1 VVTSYNGWVASP
13 NPAAI
18 DIDTNWS
25 VLGSRPFSNGGF
37 PGGVKA
43 GAVSVIFT
51 YLVTRLH
58 NEVEPMMTGPAG
70 EIGYGCWGYG
80 YRANV
85 NNPSVLSCHACLT
98 ADTPVVTRDGVTP
111 IGKLAGGYHDLLVRD
126 PLSGAEVGEWRSAL
140 VSQFADEETFLITM
154 HRGVARRSIRATAS
168 HRWFVDRRT
177 SRYAGNYRSTYA
189 VQTSERT
196 TTDLRPGDRLTGCL
210 PPPKEVGLSPDG
222 VMHGVVFGDGTR
234 LGRTTMVR
242 LWGPKVAL
250 DEWFPA
256 VLHRTPK
263 ALESGVSGV
272 EVRGLPG
279 GYKELP
285 SLTDP
290 IEYLAGWLAGYLATD
305 GSIGARGDLTLSS
318 RDPEHLSFAATV
330 AARIGVAARGPSRVG
345 AGGGYRP
352 DSVQY
357 GLTFVR
363 STVPA
368 WLLIRDDQRA
378 MIGETHDVRARGW
391 VVDSVAA
398 TGEVEPTYCATV
410 PGVGAFTLGDWLLT
424 GNSGTAIDYNAPRH
438 PNGTVAPG
446 GGSGWTTAQAEK
458 IRGIIAD
465 LGGVVRW
472 LWSNDPMHFEIIG
485 SSAQC
490 AVVAARIRREPAKPN
505 PPSTNPSTPSN
516 PPAPGDD
523 EWWFDMA
530 TPEQRQQFKEMVHEA
545 LTWWAEEGPQS
556 GIDPVLLR
564 GAVRGAI
571 INAADGRDPELLQAI
586 KEIVR
591 DGAMWAR
598 NDAQDAPDQAGK

>member
-1 VVTSYNGWVASP
+1 MVTSYNGWVASP

-85 NNPSVLSCHACLT
+85 NNPSVLSCHA
-98 ADTPVVTRDGVTP
+98 
-111 IGKLAGGYHDLLVRD
+111 
-126 PLSGAEVGEWRSAL
+126 
-140 VSQFADEETFLITM
+140 
-154 HRGVARRSIRATAS
+154 
-168 HRWFVDRRT
+168 
-177 SRYAGNYRSTYA
+177 
-189 VQTSERT
+189 
-196 TTDLRPGDRLTGCL
+196 
-210 PPPKEVGLSPDG
+210 
-222 VMHGVVFGDGTR
+222 
-234 LGRTTMVR
+234 
-242 LWGPKVAL
+242 
-250 DEWFPA
+250 
-256 VLHRTPK
+256 
-263 ALESGVSGV
+263 
-272 EVRGLPG
+272 
-279 GYKELP
+279 
-285 SLTDP
+285 
-290 IEYLAGWLAGYLATD
+290 
-305 GSIGARGDLTLSS
+305 
-318 RDPEHLSFAATV
+318 
-330 AARIGVAARGPSRVG
+330 
-345 AGGGYRP
+345 
-352 DSVQY
+352 
-357 GLTFVR
+357 
-363 STVPA
+363 
-368 WLLIRDDQRA
+368 
-378 MIGETHDVRARGW
+378 
-391 VVDSVAA
+391 
-398 TGEVEPTYCATV
+398 
-410 PGVGAFTLGDWLLT
+410 
-424 GNSGTAIDYNAPRH
+424 SGTAIDYNAPRH